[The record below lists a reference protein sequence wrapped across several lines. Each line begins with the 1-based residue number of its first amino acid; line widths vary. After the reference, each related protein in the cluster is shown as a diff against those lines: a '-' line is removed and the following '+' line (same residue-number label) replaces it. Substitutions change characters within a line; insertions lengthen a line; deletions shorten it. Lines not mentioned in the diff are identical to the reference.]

1 MTHVDPAD
9 YVLGLLE
16 GDELRE
22 ARRLEAEDP
31 AFGAEVRALAQVGV
45 RLDALEADEWDAAG
59 PPPLRLDVAA
69 PRATASRPRRSRLA
83 AFGDRLGSAFTVRP
97 GVALACAAL
106 LIGVGVGAGVLV
118 SGDDEGPAPA
128 GQVVALDRF
137 GDGPVGAG
145 GTATVADVG
154 GVREV
159 TIDTHGLK
167 PSAPG
172 KSYEVWMIRDAKTM
186 VGLGTFKVGSEGRAT
201 VTLPVTVSPADYP
214 VMDVSVE
221 PDGGPATHSG
231 VSVLRSPASP
241 A

>member
-1 MTHVDPAD
+1 MTHHVDPAA
-9 YVLGLLE
+9 YVLGLLD

-31 AFGAEVRALAQVGV
+31 AFAAEVRTLAKVGT
-45 RLDALEADEWDAAG
+45 RLDALEADEWDAVG

-69 PRATASRPRRSRLA
+69 PQTARRHSWLADLGARIGAAVTARPA
-83 AFGDRLGSAFTVRP
+83 
-97 GVALACAAL
+97 VALACAAL
-106 LIGVGVGAGVLV
+106 VVGVGVGAGMLATG
-118 SGDDEGPAPA
+118 GDDGTPAPG

-137 GDGPVGAG
+137 GDGPIGAS
-145 GTATVADVG
+145 GTARVADVD

-159 TIDTHGLK
+159 TIDTRGLK

-172 KSYEVWMIRDAKTM
+172 TSYEVWMIRDAKRM
-186 VGLGTFKVGSEGRAT
+186 VGLGTFKVGDEGRAT
-201 VTLPVTVSPADYP
+201 VTLPARVSPADYP
-214 VMDVSVE
+214 VMDVSIE

-231 VSVLRSPASP
+231 VSVLRSPAAP